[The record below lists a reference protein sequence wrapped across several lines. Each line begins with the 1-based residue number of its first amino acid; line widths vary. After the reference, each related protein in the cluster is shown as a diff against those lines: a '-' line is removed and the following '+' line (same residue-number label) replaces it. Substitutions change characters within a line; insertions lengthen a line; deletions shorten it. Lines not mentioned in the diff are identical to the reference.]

1 MVDLRKTRWP
11 REAAGPEDAMLAMV
25 QQFERLFT
33 SATAARAH
41 GIS

>member
-1 MVDLRKTRWP
+1 MVDPRKTRWP
-11 REAAGPEDAMLAMV
+11 REGARPEDALLAMV
-25 QQFERLFT
+25 QQFGPLFT